1 MNLHP
6 EPFNLIK
13 NREKTIEMRLFDE
26 RRKSIRVGDLIKF
39 TNNETNEELFVKVIE
54 LKTYKNFYEL
64 YEHYEKNLL
73 GYKEDEYANPEDMHK
88 YYSKELIEKYGVLA
102 IKIELI

>member
-26 RRKSIRVGDLIKF
+26 RRKDIRVGDLISF
-39 TNNETNEELFVKVIE
+39 TNNETKEELLVKVIE
-54 LKTYKNFYEL
+54 LKTYKTFYEL
-64 YEHYEKNLL
+64 YKHYEKSLL
-73 GYKEDEYANPEDMHK
+73 GYKKDEDANPDDMYK
-88 YYSKELIEKYGVLA
+88 YYSEELIDKYGVLA
-102 IKIELI
+102 IRIELL